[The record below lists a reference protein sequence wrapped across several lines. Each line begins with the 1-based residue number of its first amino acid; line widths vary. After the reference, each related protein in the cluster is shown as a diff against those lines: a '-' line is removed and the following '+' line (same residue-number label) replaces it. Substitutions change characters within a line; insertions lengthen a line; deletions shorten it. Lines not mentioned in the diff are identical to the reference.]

1 MLQDMGAQGI
11 CIEAQGLRR
20 GYVVLGYNGSI
31 KKHPPQKPPPPKPDT
46 IFWINCYFMLLLE
59 RSRAVFYREV

>member
-1 MLQDMGAQGI
+1 MGAQGI

-31 KKHPPQKPPPPKPDT
+31 NPPPPKKTPQNLT
-46 IFWINCYFMLLLE
+46 PFFGLTVTLCY
-59 RSRAVFYREV
+59 YWREVEQCFTGKYSS